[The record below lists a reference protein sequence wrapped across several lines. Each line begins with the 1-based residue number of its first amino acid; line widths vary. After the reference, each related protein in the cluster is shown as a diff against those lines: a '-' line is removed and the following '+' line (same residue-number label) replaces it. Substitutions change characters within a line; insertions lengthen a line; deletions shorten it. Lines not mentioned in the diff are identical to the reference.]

1 MSLNKSPWNE
11 YNFKDYLNVK
21 ENEINGLPKGVSI
34 STMCAKCKLGTKLNL
49 NEIYTHF
56 KLNEDDV
63 LTVKV
68 NREKLRTILPVKEKK
83 RRVSKRKKTSKPN
96 PFYNQITIV
105 MRIYEGDKGV
115 TYKKEK
121 DGTQTRC
128 LDKIKKIN
136 LKLFK
141 NGSIQMSGVKNYK
154 YTNRALNKL
163 IYRLSEAIDG
173 NLEFVENKEEMNI
186 TDFNIYMINSNYQ
199 INIHVN
205 RKKLFDIL
213 SKKKI
218 KSSYEK
224 CIRAC
229 VIVKYCPTIKNDE
242 EKEVSLFI
250 FEKGN
255 IIITGAR
262 NLEHIVESYNYI
274 NNIIFEHVD
283 EITKKDEEIESDLI
297 FQIYDKVIKEHGFKL
312 NIDI

>member
-11 YNFKDYLNVK
+11 YKFKDYLNVK
-21 ENEINGLPKGVSI
+21 ENEIKGLPKGVSI

-49 NEIYTHF
+49 TEIYTHL
-56 KLNEDDV
+56 KLNEDDI

-68 NREKLRTILPVKEKK
+68 NQEKLRTILPIKEKK
-83 RRVSKRKKTSKPN
+83 RRVSKRKKTSKAN

-105 MRIYEGDKGV
+105 MRIYEGNKGV
-115 TYKKEK
+115 VYKEEK
-121 DGTQTRC
+121 DGTQTRS

-141 NGSIQMSGVKNYK
+141 NGSVQMSGVKNYK

-163 IYRLSEAIDG
+163 VYRLSETIDG
-173 NLEFVENKEEMNI
+173 VNFVEDKNI
-186 TDFNIYMINSNYQ
+186 LKVSDFNIYMINSNYQ

-213 SKKKI
+213 TKKKI

-229 VIVKYCPTIKNDE
+229 VIVKYTPSIKNEE

-262 NLEHIVESYNYI
+262 NLEHIIESYNYI

-283 EITKKDEEIESDLI
+283 EITKKDEDIESDLI
-297 FQIYDKVIKEHGFKL
+297 FKIYEKVITDHGFKL

>member
-1 MSLNKSPWNE
+1 MSLNKSMWNE
-11 YNFKDYLNVK
+11 YKFKDYLNVK
-21 ENEINGLPKGVSI
+21 ENEIKGLPKGVSI

-49 NEIYTHF
+49 NEIYTHLE
-56 KLNEDDV
+56 LNEDDI

-68 NREKLRTILPVKEKK
+68 NQEKIRTILPVKEKK
-83 RRVSKRKKTSKPN
+83 RRMSKRKKSSKAN

-105 MRIYEGDKGV
+105 MRIYEGDKDV
-115 TYKKEK
+115 VYKENKNGENV
-121 DGTQTRC
+121 RC

-141 NGSIQMSGVKNYK
+141 NGSVQMSGVKNYK

-163 IYRLSEAIDG
+163 VYRLSESINGID
-173 NLEFVENKEEMNI
+173 FVEDKNSI
-186 TDFNIYMINSNYQ
+186 TISDFNIYMINSNYR

-205 RKKLFDIL
+205 RKKLFEIL
-213 SKKKI
+213 NKKKI

-274 NNIIFEHVD
+274 NNIIFEHID
-283 EITKKDEEIESDLI
+283 EITKKDEDYESDMI
-297 FQIYDKVIKEHGFKL
+297 FKIYEKVIKEHGFKL
-312 NIDI
+312 NIEI